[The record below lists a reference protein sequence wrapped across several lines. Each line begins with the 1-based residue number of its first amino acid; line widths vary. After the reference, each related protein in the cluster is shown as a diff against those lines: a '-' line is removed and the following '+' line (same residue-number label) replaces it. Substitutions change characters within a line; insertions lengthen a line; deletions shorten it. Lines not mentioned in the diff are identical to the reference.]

1 MITLTSDVLEKMEEE
16 IETSELMNAIGFSDE
31 LCDCSSQIQDDLSQL
46 QQLLFKILHESQTPE
61 EKDGNKIFELT
72 DSIQCMIFALTENAE
87 KISKLISPIQNLIL
101 EGDDDLWEDNILT

>member
-1 MITLTSDVLEKMEEE
+1 MITLTSDVLEKIEEK
-16 IETSELMNAIGFSDE
+16 IETSELMNAIGLSDE

-46 QQLLFKILHESQTPE
+46 QQLLFKILHENQTPK
-61 EKDGNKIFELT
+61 EKDGDKIFELT

-101 EGDDDLWEDNILT
+101 EGDDDLWEENIII